1 MARCVSV
8 HATHQMLWSVICVMF
23 WWEAWVL
30 FASLHI
36 CDLQEGGGMG
46 RFECCLA
53 ILMLDSKESGSQGRS
68 RRETERWIEGNGR
81 KEKKGTQN
89 YMECLWSRTRDYSAN
104 RRKISLFF
112 FFLLD
117 ICYGLTSL
125 VRMMQ
130 VESCPSLFSKRA
142 SEVRLL

>member
-1 MARCVSV
+1 M
-8 HATHQMLWSVICVMF
+8 
-23 WWEAWVL
+23 
-30 FASLHI
+30 
-36 CDLQEGGGMG
+36 GGGVG

-89 YMECLWSRTRDYSAN
+89 YMECLWSSSRDYSAS

-112 FFLLD
+112 FFP
-117 ICYGLTSL
+117 C
-125 VRMMQ
+125 
-130 VESCPSLFSKRA
+130 
-142 SEVRLL
+142 